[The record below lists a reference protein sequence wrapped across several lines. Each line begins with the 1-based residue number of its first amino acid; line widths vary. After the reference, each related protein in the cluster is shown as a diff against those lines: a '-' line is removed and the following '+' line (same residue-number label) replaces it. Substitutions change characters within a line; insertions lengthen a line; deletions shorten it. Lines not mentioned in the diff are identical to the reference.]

1 MTEIDDKT
9 RATTLFLSTV
19 LFRAFWVGAGLLA
32 VMSFLTLALLDPM
45 YEVHSYLI
53 EIPQPEYNVLIF
65 DFLGD
70 MKVLILVLF
79 LVPACAI
86 RWTLKASK

>member
-1 MTEIDDKT
+1 MTAIDDKT
-9 RATTLFLSTV
+9 RGTALFLSTV
-19 LFRAFWVGAGLLA
+19 LFRAFWVGAGALA
-32 VMSFLTLALLDPM
+32 VMSFATLAFLGPM

-53 EIPQPEYNVLIF
+53 EIPQPEYNALIF

-70 MKVLILVLF
+70 MKVLVLVLF

-86 RWTLKASK
+86 RWTLSASK